1 MEDIYYVSKCGSKS
15 QYIWHPLYMM
25 DLLKVQQEVIKH
37 LPEIPAELL
46 KEGSLDGMA
55 IINLLLNSLKMEA
68 DELIEF
74 INSIFRYTQLRVK
87 KDEKETHIQHMKQLE
102 PNLDEVYE
110 LVYCML
116 KNEVSPFL
124 SRLGLTS

>member
-1 MEDIYYVSKCGSKS
+1 MEDVYYVTKCGSKS

-37 LPEIPAELL
+37 LPDMSEILTKDFRLEVAMIQVLL
-46 KEGSLDGMA
+46 S
-55 IINLLLNSLKMEA
+55 SLKMEA
-68 DELIEF
+68 EELIEF

-87 KDEKETHIQHMKQLE
+87 KEEKETHIQHMKQLE

-110 LVYCML
+110 LVFQML

-124 SRLGLTS
+124 SRLGIKS

>member
-37 LPEIPAELL
+37 LPDMSEILTKDFRLEVAMIQVLL
-46 KEGSLDGMA
+46 S
-55 IINLLLNSLKMEA
+55 SLKMEA
-68 DELIEF
+68 EELIEF

-87 KDEKETHIQHMKQLE
+87 KEEKETHIQHMKQLE

-110 LVYCML
+110 LVFQML

-124 SRLGLTS
+124 SRLGLAS

>member
-1 MEDIYYVSKCGSKS
+1 
-15 QYIWHPLYMM
+15 MM

-37 LPEIPAELL
+37 LPDVSSILL
-46 KEGSLDGMA
+46 KETRFEVAMIELILS
-55 IINLLLNSLKMEA
+55 SLKMEA
-68 DELIEF
+68 EELIEF
-74 INSIFRYTQLRVK
+74 INSIFRYTELRVK

-110 LVYCML
+110 LVFQML

-124 SRLGLTS
+124 SRLGLKI